1 MYFIESIGDC
11 SVELTQIIS
20 ILCLLYVNP
29 YLIIFYIIGFFINTW
44 INNTLK
50 KWLGGS
56 SMPSGH
62 FQKMAYSISFVGFV
76 LLYKNALSLY
86 WKYIIGA
93 YALALASYLHNC
105 LIHEYHSVSEIIV
118 GSGLGTIMGY
128 VTFLI
133 SRIILFSFSQNMLTK

>member
-29 YLIIFYIIGFFINTW
+29 YLILVYIIGFFINTW
-44 INNTLK
+44 VVGTLK

-56 SMPSGH
+56 MPSGH
-62 FQKMAYSISFVGFV
+62 FQKIAYSISFVGFV
-76 LLYKNALSLY
+76 LVYKNALSVY

-93 YALALASYLHNC
+93 YVLALASCLYNC
-105 LIHEYHSVSEIIV
+105 LIYEYHSISEIIV

-133 SRIILFSFSQNMLTK
+133 SRIIVVSFSQNMSTK

>member
-1 MYFIESIGDC
+1 MYLIESIGDY
-11 SVELTQIIS
+11 SVEFTQIIS

-56 SMPSGH
+56 MPSGH

-93 YALALASYLHNC
+93 YVLALSSYLYNC

-128 VTFLI
+128 AVYLI
-133 SRIILFSFSQNMLTK
+133 SRKITDK